1 MKRIVAVLLLLVLT
15 VGLLASCGKEENA
28 PDGMKNVAAENDKF
42 YFYVPTTWVE
52 KEHGATSPN
61 ADGSN
66 VLLTTQLLSKGHTP
80 DTFWQ
85 EECVPTL
92 SATFDELEIIEDRCG
107 TTVLGGVD
115 AGKYVYR
122 VSLAGNN
129 YWYMDV
135 FAVYGNFV
143 YRLTYTATAEN
154 FETHLADVEL
164 MCSEFVFR

>member
-1 MKRIVAVLLLLVLT
+1 MKRIVAILLLLVLT
-15 VGLLASCGKEENA
+15 VGALSACSKDQTA
-28 PDGMKNVAAENDKF
+28 PDGMKNVATENDKF

-66 VLLTTQLLSKGHTP
+66 VLVTTQLLGKAHTP
-80 DTFWQ
+80 DSFWQ
-85 EECVPTL
+85 EECVPTF
-92 SATFDELEIIEDRCG
+92 SAIFDEFELIEDSCG
-107 TTVLGGVD
+107 TTFLGGVD

-122 VSLAGNN
+122 VTLAGAS

-135 FAVYGNFV
+135 LAVYGNFV